1 MLKNRRSFIKT
12 TFVVGTTLSLGTLG
26 GLFAEETK
34 KPEQQVVKSGSQPVL
49 VALRNGSRT
58 AMLDKG
64 LAVLGGIGAFVK
76 PGQTVVIKPNIGW
89 DVAPEG
95 GANTHPEI
103 IGHLVKLC
111 LEAGAKSVS
120 VFDNTCDQW
129 QKAYEHSGIEKAAKE
144 AGAHVVNGKDES
156 LYRETPI
163 PNGVKLKSAKI
174 HSLVLDSDVFINVP
188 VLKHHSGSLVTSAM
202 KNLMGVIWDRQ
213 VYHRTDLHQ
222 TIADFLTLKKPTLNI
237 VDAYHPMMRNGPRG
251 KSPEDC
257 VEMRAM
263 LISTDPVLVD
273 AAAVKMMGHQVNEV
287 AHVKLAADLKI
298 GSSDLEHADVRRL
311 TLA

>member
-1 MLKNRRSFIKT
+1 MLNNRRTFIKT
-12 TFVVGTTLSLGTLG
+12 GLVVGASLSLGTLG
-26 GLFAEETK
+26 GLFAEEPQKTEQIQS
-34 KPEQQVVKSGSQPVL
+34 KPGSQPTL
-49 VALRNGSRT
+49 VALRNGTRT

-64 LAVLGGIGAFVK
+64 LAMLGGIGAFVK

-103 IGHLVKLC
+103 VGHLVKLC
-111 LEAGAKSVS
+111 LDAGAKSVS

-129 QKAYEHSGIEKAAKE
+129 QKAYENSGIEKAAKD
-144 AGAHVVNGKDES
+144 AGAHMVNGKDES
-156 LYRETPI
+156 LYRETAI
-163 PNGVKLKSAKI
+163 PNGVKLKSAKV
-174 HSLVLDSDVFINVP
+174 HSLVLDSDVFFNVP
-188 VLKHHSGSLVTSAM
+188 VLKHHSGSLVTASM
-202 KNLMGVIWDRQ
+202 KNLMGVIWDRS

-273 AAAVKMMGHQVNEV
+273 AAGVKMMGHEVAEV
-287 AHVKLAADLKI
+287 AHVKFAADLKI
-298 GSSDLEHADVRRL
+298 GSMDLDHADIRRL